1 MKKVGIIILALAL
14 VGAGA
19 GGVWYFKF
27 RDNNGV
33 NQSDAEDAVFV
44 DSVATIA
51 GIGGGNGVNSRFS
64 GVVEAQETVKI
75 EVPSGMKVKEAYV
88 TVGQEVSVGTRLFS
102 YDTDEAQDNITQMEI
117 DIENYD
123 ITIES
128 TQAQIAQ
135 LEKERAKVSE
145 DEKLAY
151 TTQIMT
157 AENSIKRAEY
167 EKKSKQNEMENLK
180 KQIANAYVTSEL
192 DGIVKTINKNNSG
205 SSEDEDMNMDD
216 GGMSDDSSSAYM
228 TIMATGD
235 YRIKG
240 TVNEQNIQELM
251 EGAQV
256 IAHSRVDES
265 LIWRGTV
272 TKIDRESASSNQNN
286 MFYSSGDSS
295 MNNSSSYP
303 FYVDLEDSAGLMLGQ
318 HVYVEIDNGQ
328 EDELE
333 GIWLEEYY
341 LLTDDDGNVTP
352 YVWAASGKDILE
364 KREVTLGEYNEDL
377 MKYQILDG
385 LTEDDYIA
393 FPEQGYEEGMPVT
406 RNTDQ
411 FSEMSYSDEDWL
423 GEDGLTDD
431 VGDDGFVDE
440 GFIDDLEGDDFG
452 GDDFIEDGGEEIF
465 VEDGGDDF

>member
-1 MKKVGIIILALAL
+1 MKKVGIIILVLILAA
-14 VGAGA
+14 GGA

-27 RDNNGV
+27 RDNSGISR
-33 NQSDAEDAVFV
+33 SDAEDAVFV

-51 GIGGGNGVNSRFS
+51 GIGGGDGVNSRFS

-75 EVPSGMKVKEAYV
+75 EIPSGMKVKEAYV

-192 DGIVKTINKNNSG
+192 AGIVKTINKNNSG
-205 SSEDEDMNMDD
+205 DSDDEDMGMDD

-251 EGAQV
+251 EGVQV

-272 TKIDRESASSNQNN
+272 TRIDRESASSNQSNS
-286 MFYSSGDSS
+286 FYSSGDSS

-303 FYVDLEDSAGLMLGQ
+303 FYVDLEDSSGLMLGQ

-333 GIWLEEYY
+333 GIWLEDYY
-341 LLTDDDGNVTP
+341 FITDDDGNITP
-352 YVWAASGKDILE
+352 YVWAASGKDTLE

-393 FPEQGYEEGMPVT
+393 FPESGYEEGMAVT

-411 FSEMSYSDEDWL
+411 FSEMSYGDDDETWI
-423 GEDGLTDD
+423 GEDGL
-431 VGDDGFVDE
+431 VGGFGDDYDFEEDFDGDGFEDE
-440 GFIDDLEGDDFG
+440 GFIEDF
-452 GDDFIEDGGEEIF
+452 EDGGE
-465 VEDGGDDF
+465 DF